1 MAVTDF
7 GGRDGVAL
15 VVGGSG
21 GIGLAITRLLAQR
34 GSDVVVTYRS
44 RPDSGAATV
53 EAMFSASAPGWLATT
68 KMTGNSTFGS
78 AATPSWK

>member
-34 GSDVVVTYRS
+34 ANADGGWGWTANSESDV
-44 RPDSGAATV
+44 DSTALAVQADVREVGGA
-53 EAMFSASAPGWLATT
+53 LH
-68 KMTGNSTFGS
+68 
-78 AATPSWK
+78 